1 MHVQVCTLNSCFDIS
16 VYVCVHRDSLQGV
29 HALMYA
35 QFVHSA
41 LGDEGGGFQLGH
53 EVHLLLGVPVVGYF

>member
-1 MHVQVCTLNSCFDIS
+1 MFAYTLAAGCT
-16 VYVCVHRDSLQGV
+16 

-41 LGDEGGGFQLGH
+41 LGDEGGGFQLDH
-53 EVHLLLGVPVVGYF
+53 EELDHEGHLLLGLVGYF